1 MKRQQNSEVQMI
13 RLHKIREIVLEKFQM
28 RIAMTTLQRVIKKLF
43 LKKKPKMEVSLRDE
57 CLEADNA
64 FASNS

>member
-1 MKRQQNSEVQMI
+1 MI

-43 LKKKPKMEVSLRDE
+43 LKRKPKMNV
-57 CLEADNA
+57 LEADNA

>member
-13 RLHKIREIVLEKFQM
+13 RLHKIRVIVLEKFQM

-43 LKKKPKMEVSLRDE
+43 LKRKPKMEVSLRDDV
-57 CLEADNA
+57 LEADNA